1 MSDVT
6 ETDAPQAETPKA
18 EALQVEALQ
27 AEVLLAE
34 APASE
39 PAASASRP
47 VRPTLAASAAVFRG
61 PLVLLARRAANPGA
75 GLWSLPGGRVEPG
88 ETLAEAA
95 AREVMEEV
103 GVAADIVGFAGARD
117 IIIRDKAGALA
128 AHFVVVAHAA
138 RWRAGE
144 PAPGEEAAEVGWFR
158 PGEVAALPTTDGL
171 AEVVAEAAR
180 VVGEG

>member
-1 MSDVT
+1 MSDSPVT
-6 ETDAPQAETPKA
+6 EA
-18 EALQVEALQ
+18 V
-27 AEVLLAE
+27 
-34 APASE
+34 
-39 PAASASRP
+39 P

-103 GVAADIVGFAGARD
+103 GVAAEILGLAAARD
-117 IIIRDKAGALA
+117 IIVRDREGALK

-144 PAPGEEAAEVGWFR
+144 PQVGEEAAEVGWFR
-158 PGEVAALPTTDGL
+158 PNEVAALPTTEGL
-171 AEVVAEAAR
+171 AEVVAQAAR
-180 VVGEG
+180 LVLDLDPPPAPPQE

>member
-1 MSDVT
+1 MTNAV
-6 ETDAPQAETPKA
+6 TDAPADGA
-18 EALQVEALQ
+18 
-27 AEVLLAE
+27 
-34 APASE
+34 APVR
-39 PAASASRP
+39 PP

-103 GVAADIVGFAGARD
+103 GVDAQIIGLAGTKD
-117 IIIRDKAGALA
+117 IILRDTEGHLA

-144 PAPGEEAAEVGWFR
+144 PAPGAEAAEVGWFR
-158 PGEVAALPTTDGL
+158 PHEVAALATTEGL
-171 AEVVAEAAR
+171 AEVVAQAAR
-180 VVGEG
+180 LVIEP